1 MLHSVALKTAETLLA
16 YLKPACSRIELK
28 GSIARL
34 KPEPKDI
41 ELLAV
46 PVLGKVT
53 SGRPEFGKPIPKVY
67 NTLLDKLLD
76 EMEQQDG
83 IYFKK
88 NGPRYK
94 QIWLKYAGIGVDLF
108 LVLPPAQWGVQAVIR
123 TGPAEFGHWMV
134 TRKCKGGALPDDYIV
149 QDGVVGKR
157 VRWVDKGDTREG
169 EISMPEEID
178 FLRFCGL
185 DWIEPK
191 DRRPN
196 WGNGIHSAEYAF
208 EMEREE

>member
-1 MLHSVALKTAETLLA
+1 MLHSAALKVAESLLTH
-16 YLKPACSRIELK
+16 LQPACSRIEIK

-46 PVLGKVT
+46 PLPGKVA
-53 SGRPEFGKPIPKVY
+53 SGRPEFGKPIPKSY
-67 NTLLDKLLD
+67 PSLLDKLLD
-76 EMEQQDG
+76 EMELRDD

-88 NGPRYK
+88 DGPRYK

-108 LVLPPAQWGVQAVIR
+108 LVLPPAQWGVQSVIR

-149 QDGVVGKR
+149 QDGVVGDR
-157 VRWVDKGDTREG
+157 VRTAKGDVRSG
-169 EISMPEEID
+169 ELPMPEEID
-178 FLRFCGL
+178 FLSFCGL
-185 DWIEPK
+185 GWIEPK
-191 DRRPN
+191 DRQPK
-196 WGNGIHSAEYAF
+196 WGDGIHAAEYAF
-208 EMEREE
+208 NLGEQE